1 MVLFAKFEFCRINK
15 SCTKLPRSLTFSD
28 NNNYAETSQAAASSA
43 WNTTWR
49 IWRRYSGSWSVSLKG
64 TRSSLVFTILQKP
77 FRLFIINIFFNKK
90 NFPSWNLENILD
102 NFFFQA
108 LECAV
113 IMVYTF
119 WTTHCSRRSLGRI
132 VWQVKI
138 MSAWE
143 ANPCVTTYHNQPHTC
158 CTTCS

>member
-1 MVLFAKFEFCRINK
+1 MVLFAKFEFGRINK

-43 WNTTWR
+43 WNTTWG

-64 TRSSLVFTILQKP
+64 TRSTLVSTILRKS

-90 NFPSWNLENILD
+90 TFQVEIWKMYRAIFFSSFRVCCNNGLYILNHSD
-102 NFFFQA
+102 F
-108 LECAV
+108 
-113 IMVYTF
+113 
-119 WTTHCSRRSLGRI
+119 SRRSLGRI
-132 VWQVKI
+132 AWQVKI

>member
-1 MVLFAKFEFCRINK
+1 MVLFAKLEFGRINK

-43 WNTTWR
+43 WNTTWG

-64 TRSSLVFTILQKP
+64 TRSTLAPTILRKS
-77 FRLFIINIFFNKK
+77 FRLFIINIFFSKK
-90 NFPSWNLENILD
+90 TFQVEIWKMYRAT
-102 NFFFQA
+102 FFFQA

-119 WTTHCSRRSLGRI
+119 WTTLI
-132 VWQVKI
+132 
-138 MSAWE
+138 SADVLWGGL
-143 ANPCVTTYHNQPHTC
+143 HDK
-158 CTTCS
+158 SK

>member
-1 MVLFAKFEFCRINK
+1 MVLFAKFEFGRINK

-43 WNTTWR
+43 WNTTWG

-64 TRSSLVFTILQKP
+64 TRSTLVSTILRKS

-90 NFPSWNLENILD
+90 TFHVEIWKMYRAV
-102 NFFFQA
+102 FFQA

-113 IMVYTF
+113 IMVCTF
-119 WTTHCSRRSLGRI
+119 WTTLI
-132 VWQVKI
+132 
-138 MSAWE
+138 SADVLWGGLRDK
-143 ANPCVTTYHNQPHTC
+143 
-158 CTTCS
+158 SK

>member
-1 MVLFAKFEFCRINK
+1 MHKITTFININ
-15 SCTKLPRSLTFSD
+15 FSD

-43 WNTTWR
+43 WNTTWG

-64 TRSSLVFTILQKP
+64 TRSTLASTILRKL

-90 NFPSWNLENILD
+90 TFHVEIWKMYWAIFFSSFRVCCNNGLYILNHSD
-102 NFFFQA
+102 F
-108 LECAV
+108 
-113 IMVYTF
+113 
-119 WTTHCSRRSLGRI
+119 SRRSLARI
-132 VWQVKI
+132 AWQVKI
-138 MSAWE
+138 MSARE

>member
-43 WNTTWR
+43 WNTTWG

>member
-1 MVLFAKFEFCRINK
+1 MLFAKFEFCRINK

-43 WNTTWR
+43 WNTTWG

-102 NFFFQA
+102 NFFFSSVRVCCNNGLYILNHSLRQ
-108 LECAV
+108 
-113 IMVYTF
+113 TF
-119 WTTHCSRRSLGRI
+119 FG
-132 VWQVKI
+132 
-138 MSAWE
+138 E
-143 ANPCVTTYHNQPHTC
+143 DCVTSQK
-158 CTTCS
+158 